1 LFVEVLNLP
10 PSFIHSM
17 SFVQRLSIGIIFAA
31 ALCAG
36 AVYYTWHQLDSLTG
50 RLQDNSRQERV
61 IAASERLLEQFI
73 SMETSAR
80 SFLITGVEDDL
91 QPFSRN
97 VGEVSLSLRELRAA
111 LQPLTPERSS
121 TLAFLDAAIDKKI
134 NETNYAIILRREQ
147 GIKISAYAL
156 VKNGKVNA
164 ADTITQ
170 VLRRIHIDEEASAK
184 NRIKSIP
191 EQYHAL
197 APPMLYGIG
206 AAALVLVVFGVWAS
220 LAQHRALK
228 PIIEGAEKLALGDV
242 RHRIVAARGTSDVKP
257 IITALN
263 GLGERL
269 LSRQGTERKT
279 EDIFA
284 DIFHASTEPVSVWR
298 ARRNGLGQITDFEC
312 LLANL
317 AFGVA
322 YQYPAD
328 ALTGSLLT
336 SSRFS
341 DVHSMMDSFVRAV
354 EKQQTLNLPH
364 TLHGKQYRLS
374 ATKMRDGIILR
385 LSEQTH

>member
-1 LFVEVLNLP
+1 
-10 PSFIHSM
+10 M
-17 SFVQRLSIGIIFAA
+17 SFAQRLFIGVFFATA
-31 ALCAG
+31 ICAG
-36 AVYYTWHQLDSLTG
+36 AVYYTWQQIEILTAT
-50 RLQDNSRQERV
+50 LQDSTH
-61 IAASERLLEQFI
+61 SERIIATSEQLLGQFI

-147 GIKISAYAL
+147 GIKISAFAL

-170 VLRRIHIDEEASAK
+170 VLRGIHIEEEASIK

-191 EQYHAL
+191 AQYHAL

-206 AAALVLVVFGVWAS
+206 AAALVLIAFGVWAS
-220 LAQHRALK
+220 FAQRRALK

-242 RHRIVAARGTSDVKP
+242 RHRIVAARGASDVKP

-263 GLGERL
+263 GLAERL
-269 LSRQGTERKT
+269 LSRQGAERKT
-279 EDIFA
+279 EDVFA
-284 DIFHASTEPVSVWR
+284 DIFHATTEPVAVWR

-322 YQYPAD
+322 YQHPAD

-341 DVHSMMDSFVRAV
+341 DVHSMMDAFVRAV
-354 EKQQTLNLPH
+354 EKQQSVSLPH

-374 ATKMRDGIILR
+374 VVKMRDGILLR
-385 LSEQTH
+385 LSEQV